1 MRRCFKCGAENSDNE
16 YLCVKCNFKLPKLD
30 DNISPQTNIPKSAR
44 LSKVLEIFNTYN
56 DGEISPE
63 TMIEEL
69 RKQEISFRQVM
80 VRFQK
85 MELPKP
91 LQEEFQ
97 EQIDMGIEGIKLFLE
112 AMNIVKETAPPP
124 KDEPDDE
131 PFELD
136 DASKNK
142 ILKAI
147 KKANDGNDILNEC
160 YEKSCESMRQIQ
172 EESMIYEDQL
182 GNILEEE
189 NDEST

>member
-97 EQIDMGIEGIKLFLE
+97 EQIDMGVEGIKLFLE